1 MITYADYLH
10 EAERRKD
17 EMAQAESHRLSL
29 QVPKQ
34 DALLLKRF
42 RSLLARLGAW
52 LVTWGD
58 QLQTGNATRSSV
70 S

>member
-17 EMAQAESHRLSL
+17 EMAQAENHRLSL
-29 QVPKQ
+29 QAPKQ

-42 RSLLARLGAW
+42 RSLLARFGAW
-52 LVTWGD
+52 LVTWRHE
-58 QLQTGNATRSSV
+58 LHTWKATRSSV
-70 S
+70 